1 MFKKL
6 EKLKRWEPPQ
16 NWRVIKTLDTH
27 TAGEPLRIIVS
38 GFPEIPGKT
47 ILEKRR
53 YLRENLDYLRTA
65 LMWEPRG
72 HADMY
77 GAIITEPISEDAD
90 FGVIFLHNEGYSTMC
105 GHATIALGKVAV
117 ECGLVEPKEP
127 ITEIKMDSPAGLI
140 KIYVQTQNG
149 KAEKVY
155 FHNVPSFV
163 FYKDEEI
170 DVAGL
175 GRIKYDLAYGGAF
188 YAFVNAEDLGLK
200 CTPEYYRKLI
210 DVGMKIK
217 RAIMAEKE
225 IKHPFEEDLS
235 FLYGTIFIGPPHDKD
250 SHSRHVCIFADGEVD
265 RSPTGTGVSGRLAI
279 LYEKGEIDIGDE
291 ITIESI
297 IGTKFTGKVVEETK
311 YGPHKAIVPEVGGTA
326 HIIAK
331 NTFIIDPEDP
341 LKYGFF
347 LR

>member
-6 EKLKRWEPPQ
+6 EKLKNWEPPED
-16 NWRVIKTLDTH
+16 WMVITTLETH
-27 TAGEPLRIIVS
+27 TAGEPLRIITS

-53 YLRENLDYLRTA
+53 YLMENLDHLRKA

-77 GAIITEPISEDAD
+77 GAIITEPVTPEAD

-117 ECGLVEPKEP
+117 ECGLVEAKEP

-140 KIYVQTQNG
+140 KIYAEVKNG
-149 KAEKVY
+149 KVERVY

-163 FYKDEEI
+163 LYMDEI
-170 DVAGL
+170 VDVP
-175 GRIKYDLAYGGAF
+175 RIVEVKYDVAYGGAF
-188 YAFVNAEDLGLK
+188 YAFVNAEELSIK
-200 CTPEYYRKLI
+200 CTSQYYRQLI

-217 RAIMAEKE
+217 
-225 IKHPFEEDLS
+225 HPFEKDLS
-235 FLYGTIFIGPPHDKD
+235 FLYGTIFVGPPGDKE
-250 SHSRHVCIFADGEVD
+250 SHSRHVCIFADEEVD
-265 RSPTGTGVSGRLAI
+265 RIPTGTGVSARLAL
-279 LYEKGEIDIGDE
+279 LYERGEIEIGKE

-311 YGPHKAIVPEVGGTA
+311 YGSHNAIIPEVGGTA
-326 HIIAK
+326 YIVAK
-331 NTFIIDPEDP
+331 DTFLIDPEDS

-347 LR
+347 PALT

>member
-6 EKLKRWEPPQ
+6 ENLEKWEPPKD
-16 NWRVIKTLDTH
+16 WMVIKTLDTH
-27 TAGEPLRIIVS
+27 TAGEPLRIILS

-53 YLRENLDYLRTA
+53 YLMENLDHLRKA

-77 GAIITEPISEDAD
+77 GAIITEPVSEEAD
-90 FGVIFLHNEGYSTMC
+90 FGVIFMHNEGYSTMC

-117 ECGLVEPKEP
+117 ECGLVEAKEP

-140 KIYVQTQNG
+140 KIYVKVRDG
-149 KAEKVY
+149 KVEKVY

-163 FYKDEEI
+163 LFKDETINVPGIGE
-170 DVAGL
+170 V
-175 GRIKYDLAYGGAF
+175 KYDLAYGGAF
-188 YAFVNAEDLGLK
+188 YAFVNAEEIGLK
-200 CTPEYYRKLI
+200 CTPEYYRQLI

-217 RAIMAEKE
+217 RAIMSEKE
-225 IKHPFEEDLS
+225 IRHPFEEDLS
-235 FLYGTIFIGPPHDKD
+235 FLYGTIFIGEPEDEN

-265 RSPTGTGVSGRLAI
+265 RSPTGTGVSARLAI
-279 LYEKGEIDIGDE
+279 LYEKGEIDIGEE

-297 IGTKFTGKVVEETK
+297 IGTKFTGKVVEETR
-311 YGPHKAIVPEVGGTA
+311 YGLYRAIIPEVGGNA
-326 HIIAK
+326 YIVAK
-331 NTFIIDPEDP
+331 NTFLIDPQDP

>member
-1 MFKKL
+1 MFEKLKKL
-6 EKLKRWEPPQ
+6 EEWHPSG
-16 NWRVIKTLDTH
+16 NWMIIRTLDTH

-47 ILEKRR
+47 ILEKRH
-53 YLRENLDYLRTA
+53 YLMENLDHLRKA

-77 GAIITEPISEDAD
+77 GAIITEPTNKESD

-117 ECGLVEPKEP
+117 ECGLVEAQDP

-140 KIYVQTQNG
+140 KIYVEVKEG
-149 KAEKVY
+149 KAKRVY

-163 FYKDEEI
+163 LYKDEVINIPDLGEI
-170 DVAGL
+170 
-175 GRIKYDLAYGGAF
+175 RYDTAYGGAF
-188 YAFVNAEDLGLK
+188 YAFVDAEELNLR
-200 CTPEYYRKLI
+200 CTPRYYRELI
-210 DVGMKIK
+210 EVGMRIK
-217 RAIMAEKE
+217 KAIMAKKE
-225 IKHPFEEDLS
+225 INHPFEEDLG
-235 FLYGTIFIGPPHDKD
+235 FLYGTIFVGLPHERE

-265 RSPTGTGVSGRLAI
+265 RSPTGTGVSARLAI
-279 LYEKGEIDIGDE
+279 LYEKGEVDIGE
-291 ITIESI
+291 KITIESI
-297 IGTKFTGKVVEETK
+297 IGTKFTGKVVEETTF
-311 YGPHKAIVPEVGGTA
+311 GPHRAIIPEVGGTA
-326 HIIAK
+326 HIVAK
-331 NTFIIDPEDP
+331 NMFLIDPEDS